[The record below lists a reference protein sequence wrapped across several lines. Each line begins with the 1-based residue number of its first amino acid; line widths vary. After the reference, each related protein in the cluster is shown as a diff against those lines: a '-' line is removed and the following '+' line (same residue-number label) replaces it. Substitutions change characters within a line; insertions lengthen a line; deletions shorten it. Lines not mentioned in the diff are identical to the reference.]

1 MYSSFSESDSST
13 IEKFVQF
20 VFGEPTMPPQPVY
33 VKFNRPGKSLPDA
46 DACTGTISLP
56 IDHKMKKDFTKSL
69 DIVLNFQHKGFGRC
83 WFPTVVILSI
93 QHHCLCQHLG
103 LYAVVSCVFY
113 RLGLFRFYIVVIH
126 GFLRM
131 YRMQRVFLFQ
141 PKYVLNTKVV

>member
-1 MYSSFSESDSST
+1 MYSSFPESDSST

-83 WFPTVVILSI
+83 
-93 QHHCLCQHLG
+93 
-103 LYAVVSCVFY
+103 
-113 RLGLFRFYIVVIH
+113 
-126 GFLRM
+126 
-131 YRMQRVFLFQ
+131 
-141 PKYVLNTKVV
+141 